1 MGKYTAVLLDAG
13 GTLWRVTKTPDGI
26 WREVLADPN
35 VDVDVDKIVTT
46 MRSTDLEFKSRRER
60 IETSDKPALAT
71 ELHQQV
77 VDLGTYTTLTP
88 HRPRATIA
96 LNVDI
101 PSRT

>member
-1 MGKYTAVLLDAG
+1 MGKYTAVLLSAG
-13 GTLWRVTKTPDGI
+13 GTLWHVTKTPDGI
-26 WREVLADPN
+26 WREVPADPK
-35 VDVDVDKIVTT
+35 VDVDLDKIVTT
-46 MRSTDLEFKSRRER
+46 MRSTDLEFKSRWER
-60 IETSDKPALAT
+60 IETSDKPSLSS
-71 ELHQQV
+71 ELQQQA